1 MASNPRTRKSSTPVT
16 PTVNVKPS
24 KTRTSPFPP
33 AYSPS
38 TSTAPKSH
46 SSSLEPSPGFFPTS
60 RAEFLRLVA
69 VISIAASIAFTC
81 NYIVDVINQQPKP
94 FCNSN
99 SEFDDSLSDSC
110 EPCPSNG
117 VCSEGKLECALGYWK
132 LGDLCIEDSKVNEA
146 AKELYK
152 YVEAHV
158 CEEYAQHFCGGTGV
172 IWVQED
178 GIWNKFDENK
188 LMEYYGL
195 SSITYGHAK
204 HRAIEAIGKTL
215 ERRIDQH
222 GIKELKCPE
231 LLAENHIPLSCRVQ
245 QWIVEHALVLLSA
258 SALLVGCV
266 IILLKVRR
274 RHYLSVRA
282 EELYNKVCDVLEEKA
297 LIARDSNSEGEPWV
311 IASLLRDYLLSPK
324 ERKDLLLWKKVEELV
339 REDSRL
345 ELYPKVVKGEPKVVW
360 EWQVEDFLSSSGKKK
375 ARGENTPLKGE
386 HISFQPKHW
395 ASKPAA
401 EVHS

>member
-1 MASNPRTRKSSTPVT
+1 MEKGFQLTRSLKTLYGFQPSNTQI
-16 PTVNVKPS
+16 VNS
-24 KTRTSPFPP
+24 
-33 AYSPS
+33 
-38 TSTAPKSH
+38 APKSH

-172 IWVQED
+172 IWVSD
-178 GIWNKFDENK
+178 GVLWLDFKGLDIITNKPFVNAFILSRQCRWVEVGWAFLEN
-188 LMEYYGL
+188 
-195 SSITYGHAK
+195 ITEQF
-204 HRAIEAIGKTL
+204 I
-215 ERRIDQH
+215 
-222 GIKELKCPE
+222 IKELKCPE

>member
-117 VCSEGKLECALGYWK
+117 VCSEGKLECALGYRK

-146 AKELYK
+146 AKEL
-152 YVEAHV
+152 
-158 CEEYAQHFCGGTGV
+158 
-172 IWVQED
+172 VQED

-297 LIARDSNSEGEPWV
+297 LIARDSNSEGEAWV

-386 HISFQPKHW
+386 HVSFQPKHW
-395 ASKPAA
+395 ASKLAA
-401 EVHS
+401 KVHS